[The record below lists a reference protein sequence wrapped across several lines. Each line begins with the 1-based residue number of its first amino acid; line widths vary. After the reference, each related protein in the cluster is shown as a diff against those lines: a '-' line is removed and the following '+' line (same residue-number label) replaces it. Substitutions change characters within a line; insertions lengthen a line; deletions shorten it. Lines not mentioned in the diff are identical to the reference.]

1 MMKATLLVLALTTL
15 LGARVAVAQEP
26 YGKYMVPPTP
36 VTGLPP
42 WIYKSDPKTD
52 AAKVN
57 AAHLYVQALEQVE
70 LARADLDAA
79 DTSKAGSDPMMK
91 KAMQQK
97 LTRANRRLASARTAF
112 KRATE
117 LDATSADYW
126 SMLGYTCCIAGDR
139 DCAYSAYEKSLAIDP
154 NHFATREY
162 QAESYLQ
169 DGRIQDARAELD
181 WLKSQGNKTTLETRN
196 LTAAIE
202 RWTKDKPEAA
212 QKDR

>member
-1 MMKATLLVLALTTL
+1 MIKPALFVLAILLT
-15 LGARVAVAQEP
+15 ARVAVAQEP
-26 YGKYMVPPTP
+26 YGRYMVPPTP

-52 AAKVN
+52 AAKVR
-57 AAHLYVQALEQVE
+57 AARLYVQAIEQVE

-97 LTRANRRLASARTAF
+97 LTRANRRLASAREAF

-126 SMLGYTCCIAGDR
+126 GMLGYTCCIVGDR
-139 DCAYSAYEKSLAIDP
+139 DCAYSAYEKSLAINP
-154 NHFATREY
+154 NHYATREY
-162 QAESYLQ
+162 QAEAYLK
-169 DGRIQDARAELD
+169 DGRIHDARAELE
-181 WLKSQGNKTTLETRN
+181 WLKSNGNKTTLETRN

-202 RWTKDKPEAA
+202 RWTKENPEGV
-212 QKDR
+212 KMR